1 MLTYNMDVEER
12 SVWLRATPNN
22 AVLAQ
27 PFYATEAGLFYGRSH
42 FATARTDKE
51 SYILFYTLAG
61 AGLIEQ
67 NEQHIELP
75 QGAALLMN
83 CRTPQSYCTAPG
95 YDVWEHYWVHLDG
108 VGVKTLADSVQSQ
121 GRLTAAHVSRMEMQP
136 LFETLF
142 AEWKKET
149 TTAQIEIGLTL
160 HKMLALLA
168 HQQLSGDESRSNRTM
183 IKQIADYIRAHYA
196 EPIYSIGLPAILAQ
210 ALMSVMVYAMNL
222 ILKFNAAAQTA
233 YGLFYKVQQFVLFL
247 AFGLRDA
254 ITPIIAFA
262 YGMKDRNRIRD
273 GIKYGLMYTTALM
286 ILGTIITEIFPG
298 AFATLFNAGASR
310 EYFVGAMRII
320 SISFIFAG
328 ANVAYQ
334 GIYQALDGGIESL
347 VISLIRQLVLIL
359 PLAVIFSSFV
369 RKGQMGVSLIWWS
382 FPITE
387 IVACLVGHVLLKKI
401 QKRKVEILG

>member
-183 IKQIADYIRAHYA
+183 IISVHIMRS
-196 EPIYSIGLPAILAQ
+196 PSIWICCWHRSLSAKAGFCGFSGNIWAQHRTIFCYPPVLPA
-210 ALMSVMVYAMNL
+210 
-222 ILKFNAAAQTA
+222 
-233 YGLFYKVQQFVLFL
+233 
-247 AFGLRDA
+247 
-254 ITPIIAFA
+254 
-262 YGMKDRNRIRD
+262 
-273 GIKYGLMYTTALM
+273 
-286 ILGTIITEIFPG
+286 
-298 AFATLFNAGASR
+298 
-310 EYFVGAMRII
+310 
-320 SISFIFAG
+320 
-328 ANVAYQ
+328 
-334 GIYQALDGGIESL
+334 
-347 VISLIRQLVLIL
+347 
-359 PLAVIFSSFV
+359 
-369 RKGQMGVSLIWWS
+369 
-382 FPITE
+382 
-387 IVACLVGHVLLKKI
+387 
-401 QKRKVEILG
+401 QKNCWF

>member
-168 HQQLSGDESRSNRTM
+168 HQQLSGDDD
-183 IKQIADYIRAHYA
+183 QADCRLYPCTLCGAHQSGYA
-196 EPIYSIGLPAILAQ
+196 AGADPCQQKLVFAAFPAIYGHNTVQ
-210 ALMSVMVYAMNL
+210 FFVIHPYYPR
-222 ILKFNAAAQTA
+222 KRTA
-233 YGLFYKVQQFVLFL
+233 GS
-247 AFGLRDA
+247 
-254 ITPIIAFA
+254 
-262 YGMKDRNRIRD
+262 DR
-273 GIKYGLMYTTALM
+273 
-286 ILGTIITEIFPG
+286 FPCRRG
-298 AFATLFNAGASR
+298 CPPGWL
-310 EYFVGAMRII
+310 
-320 SISFIFAG
+320 
-328 ANVAYQ
+328 
-334 GIYQALDGGIESL
+334 
-347 VISLIRQLVLIL
+347 
-359 PLAVIFSSFV
+359 
-369 RKGQMGVSLIWWS
+369 
-382 FPITE
+382 
-387 IVACLVGHVLLKKI
+387 
-401 QKRKVEILG
+401 